1 MKRLTILT
9 LILAAFI
16 GLCFGQR
23 SSRALPR
30 KIFQLAEPRTTGPLS
45 LEEALAKQQI
55 VRQFT
60 SQQLKNTEIG
70 QLAWAGANVTE
81 QQTAL
86 PKTTPTKATNPIE
99 LYFAT
104 QDGVFVYQPEQHS
117 LEQIDQQ
124 DIRNILTNATSMQQA
139 VLEAP
144 CDIIVAGSSKKLSD
158 QFQGDAR
165 KYMLIQAGHVAQN
178 IQLQA
183 ICLGLGSVT
192 IGGFNT
198 RDVSKA
204 CKISRESEP
213 VYIISVGYPAA
224 QPTTPAAEEQPSTTI
239 KRAVLIAASQDFHD
253 DELFQ
258 TIRILEEAGVR
269 TIIAST
275 RTGIIRGVL
284 QNTAEARLSLN
295 QLRVDDYDAV
305 IFIGGPGT
313 TVEYFNNPTAINIA
327 REAAAKKKV
336 LAAIDF
342 APTILA
348 NAGLLNG
355 VRATSLVSEQ
365 ALLIQSGAVY
375 TGAPVERSGLI
386 ITASSPLA
394 VVQFAQAIANTIA
407 GK

>member
-1 MKRLTILT
+1 MRRLTILM
-9 LILAAFI
+9 LILAGFTV
-16 GLCFGQR
+16 LCFGQR
-23 SSRALPR
+23 SSRPLPR
-30 KIFQLAEPRTTGPLS
+30 KIFQLAEPRSIGPMS

-55 VRQFT
+55 VRHFT

-70 QLAWAGANVTE
+70 QLAWAGASITA

-86 PKTTPTKATNPIE
+86 PKAASAGATNPIE

-104 QDGVFVYQPEQHS
+104 QNGVFIYQPEQHS

-124 DIRNILTNATSMQQA
+124 DIRNTLAVAVSMQQA

-144 CDIIVAGSSKKLSD
+144 CDIIVAGSAKKLSG

-183 ICLGLGSVT
+183 VCMGLGSVK

-198 RDVSKA
+198 RDVSRA
-204 CKISRESEP
+204 CKVPRDLEL
-213 VYIISVGYPAA
+213 VYIISVGYPVI
-224 QPTTPAAEEQPSTTI
+224 QPVTPAATEQTSTTV

-258 TIRILEEAGVR
+258 TIRILEETGVR
-269 TIIAST
+269 TMIAST
-275 RTGIIRGVL
+275 RTGIIRGAL
-284 QNTAEARLSLN
+284 QKVAEARLSLN

-305 IFIGGPGT
+305 IFVGGPGVI
-313 TVEYFNNPTAINIA
+313 VEYFNNPTAINIA
-327 REAAAKKKV
+327 REAAAKRKV

-342 APTILA
+342 APTVLA
-348 NAGLLNG
+348 NAGVLNS
-355 VRATSLVSEQ
+355 VRATSLSSER
-365 ALLIQSGAVY
+365 ARLIQAGAVY
-375 TGAPVERSGLI
+375 TGAPVERAGL
-386 ITASSPLA
+386 
-394 VVQFAQAIANTIA
+394 
-407 GK
+407 